1 MEKQEMKITP
11 QDIIDKEFRVKFR
24 GFDMAEVDTFLEE
37 VAENLFKLTE
47 ENTVLN
53 EKILALQQD
62 LEAAGSLVPQGQMEL
77 PVELENSLEELKQDI
92 AAIGADLA
100 SLKQDRPSFEPL
112 ENTIR
117 AAVASMQEA
126 AGTVV
131 PQGQIELPVEL
142 GNSLEGLK
150 ENIAAIG
157 ADLAS
162 LKQDRPS
169 FEPLENTIRAAV
181 ASMQE
186 AAGTVVPQGQLGLPV
201 ELGNGLE
208 GLKENIA
215 AIGADLASLK
225 QDRPSFEPLENT
237 IRAAVASIQEAI
249 GGMKPQDQLDSP
261 PDLLASLDKFK
272 QDAQTFSAEMN
283 ALKEDR
289 QAFDALKK
297 SLEQVVSSAREA
309 ASSVAPRPQG
319 QVEPGAD
326 LTKPLEDFKQGTE
339 TIRSELAGL
348 KEELVT
354 ISGMREDLINEVRE
368 LFSSQ
373 LKDLEAKLSQIGAG
387 TAAAPPSKKEKLLT
401 AEIIEEEEG
410 TEEDRDVQDYQE
422 EEDDFEDDEA
432 LEFLN
437 EDDILDVD
445 KLRNVFQSV
454 LDDDVGNG
462 HESREGDDDV
472 TADLLFFDDDL
483 LEDEP
488 EPKVSFADEK
498 DAGQ

>member
-1 MEKQEMKITP
+1 MKITP

-53 EKILALQQD
+53 EKILALQQE
-62 LEAAGSLVPQGQMEL
+62 LEAAGSMMSSQGQMEL
-77 PVELENSLEELKQDI
+77 PVELENSLEDLKQDI

-100 SLKQDRPSFEPL
+100 SLKHDRPSFEPL

-126 AGTVV
+126 ASG
-131 PQGQIELPVEL
+131 
-142 GNSLEGLK
+142 K
-150 ENIAAIG
+150 
-157 ADLAS
+157 
-162 LKQDRPS
+162 K
-169 FEPLENTIRAAV
+169 
-181 ASMQE
+181 
-186 AAGTVVPQGQLGLPV
+186 PQGQLDFP
-201 ELGNGLE
+201 
-208 GLKENIA
+208 A
-215 AIGADLASLK
+215 
-225 QDRPSFEPLENT
+225 
-237 IRAAVASIQEAI
+237 
-249 GGMKPQDQLDSP
+249 
-261 PDLLASLDKFK
+261 DLLASLDKFK
-272 QDAQTFSAEMN
+272 QDAQTISAEMK
-283 ALKEDR
+283 AMKEDR

-309 ASSVAPRPQG
+309 ASSVVPQPQG
-319 QVEPGAD
+319 QVEVGAD
-326 LTKPLEDFKQGTE
+326 LTKTLEDFKQGTE
-339 TIRSELAGL
+339 TIRTELAGL
-348 KEELVT
+348 KQELGT

-368 LFSSQ
+368 LLSSQ
-373 LKDLEAKLSQIGAG
+373 LNDLEAKLSQIGTG
-387 TAAAPPSKKEKLLT
+387 PAAAPPRKKERLLT
-401 AEIIEEEEG
+401 AEIVEEPEG
-410 TEEDRDVQDYQE
+410 AEEDRDVQDYQE
-422 EEDDFEDDEA
+422 EEDNFEDDEA

-454 LDDDVGNG
+454 LDDDVGAG

-488 EPKVSFADEK
+488 EPKVSFTSDEK
-498 DAGQ
+498 TAGKY